1 MEAHHIRSLKAS
13 VLWNVSP
20 LKETEIKSTDTD
32 SFLAQALPT
41 TDEPPCYWEK
51 LTPPTASQL
60 GVAPPR
66 IPASYS
72 VSTSPL
78 SLPSPTPHLL
88 SSEPEKLGL
97 SAHGATTESEQVS
110 LPGSLSP
117 QHKHQHAQSPVSILI
132 TPTPSKKVTVKSTR
146 RGLG

>member
-41 TDEPPCYWEK
+41 TDEPPCYWEN
-51 LTPPTASQL
+51 TPPPANR

-66 IPASYS
+66 IPAPYS

-78 SLPSPTPHLL
+78 SLPSPTPIFFLL
-88 SSEPEKLGL
+88 SLRS
-97 SAHGATTESEQVS
+97 SASLHTGPPLKVSKS